1 MSSLLIPS
9 ADIAFAKSEAEGSM
23 CGYGERLSHTL
34 SRSKKRALGMRFSR
48 KVCRPLRP
56 SLGRNQV
63 AQRGTVFGAV
73 EILLGEFFF
82 SDSESSAGVTR

>member
-1 MSSLLIPS
+1 
-9 ADIAFAKSEAEGSM
+9 M

-34 SRSKKRALGMRFSR
+34 SRSKKRAFGMRFSR

-56 SLGRNQV
+56 SLGRNQL

-82 SDSESSAGVTR
+82 SASDSSAGVTRYEEKEREDAILKRGDWHWN